1 MVENGFDPKK
11 LQFWDSIRL
20 PHSWHHYQIYQL
32 HVSVDLHLQFNIVCP
47 AKKEDLST
55 FVTTMSEI

>member
-1 MVENGFDPKK
+1 MVENGFDPKR

-20 PHSWHHYQIYQL
+20 PYSWQHQQIYQP
-32 HVSVDLHLQFNIVCP
+32 HVSVDLHLQFNIVRS

-55 FVTTMSEI
+55 FVTTMSEV